1 LEKTEQ
7 KNNMTSISYL
17 LSITSSSQAPD
28 VLLAIMNT
36 AGRGHALFGT
46 GNEAVSKTLWI
57 IPKGRK
63 NKQEVLAQLQAIP
76 AIQHVSVA
84 VLTQTPEATE
94 LEEVRAM
101 FNDVNIDASDVS
113 DDTLSIF
120 LNSKIQGI
128 ASYYIDPEHK
138 NRRWGQTK
146 ISIKR
151 IEDHPMFSPDWLRQ
165 QSKIT
170 DYDMERDLTLDDIEV
185 RTMSFEELKEE
196 PEPPPPPP
204 QRKS

>member
-1 LEKTEQ
+1 
-7 KNNMTSISYL
+7 
-17 LSITSSSQAPD
+17 
-28 VLLAIMNT
+28 MNT
-36 AGRGHALFGT
+36 AGRGHALFST
-46 GNEAVSKTLWI
+46 GNESISKTLWI

-84 VLTQTPEATE
+84 VLTQTLEATE

-120 LNSKIQGI
+120 INSKIQGT
-128 ASYYIDPEHK
+128 ASYYIDLEHK

-196 PEPPPPPP
+196 PKPPPPPK
-204 QRKS
+204 RKS